1 MLYSATLRSCAF
13 NHSKRGSSI
22 LSVFES
28 NKSPNATAPVIR
40 VGIRAKMLALVAFGF
55 LLLLALQWFLFS
67 QLVKPQ
73 VEELEYKRI
82 QQELTRVQQAF
93 VSADS
98 DLSLIV
104 SDWAAWDELADFVSQ
119 PEVGRAD
126 EFLGK
131 NPDISLERL
140 RVNGFMAADLAT
152 NPLIVNG
159 FNFQLDQ
166 SWQPVE
172 WARQLIDSQ
181 QKVFTNDYAA
191 HSSGFLKTPN
201 NQLVLV
207 AAYPILGSNAE
218 GPSRGVLGML
228 RLIDAAFI
236 RDIETSTQLQ
246 LKVQILDSRES
257 SAELWEIA
265 DLAMQN
271 NQGILVREQESG
283 SLEGYF
289 LLRGIGGDPLAV
301 VQLGSGSVLLQRGL
315 EAFQGFLVLTILAM
329 LTLLLIISL
338 TQSRL
343 LSRLLHVTE
352 RVDKISRSHDLS
364 LRIHSPAGND
374 EIVDL
379 TEAVNRFLDTRQ
391 EMALELVASEER
403 FRQLTN
409 TAPVFIWMTNMA
421 GDFSWF
427 NDEMLR
433 FVGLERD
440 LFSVFHVVQLIAA
453 EDSALYE
460 KVVGRARETQ
470 QGYQLELRMRRHDG
484 EYRWILLRA
493 SPMFSPENQMTGYA
507 GIGVDI
513 HERKQMEAKVE
524 FLAHYDALT
533 ELPNRTQLT
542 ERLSRAIFDA
552 HFNATSV
559 AVLFLDLDRFK
570 NINDTLGHQV
580 GDWLLQAVSQRL
592 QQTLRGGDMVARLG
606 GDEFVVLLAGLQSK
620 DHVLPLVE
628 KIQQALSQPYFLSGH
643 QLQVTPSIGI
653 SLYPK
658 DSHSIRDLL
667 RHADT
672 AMYSVKNSGRNGY
685 VFYDPSMDV
694 ITKERLQLESAIRN
708 GLDQKQFFLEYQPQ
722 VCGDDLQIFGV
733 EALVRLAG
741 TEGLVS
747 PDVFIPIAEET
758 GQILELGEWV
768 LREAC
773 IQAKAWLDKGWK
785 PVVMAVNISAVQ
797 LQRQDMV
804 ALVSSILAETGLP
817 ARYLELE
824 ITERVIMGDSEE
836 LIDTLE
842 ALRRLG
848 VRLALDDFGTGYS
861 SLSYLKS
868 FPFDVL
874 KIDQSFV
881 RGITT
886 NPDDLAITE
895 AVIALGNRL
904 RLEVLAEGV
913 ESPEHVR
920 ILLARG
926 CHHMQ
931 GYNFSQPL
939 SAAEL
944 GKWLMPS

>member
-1 MLYSATLRSCAF
+1 M
-13 NHSKRGSSI
+13 
-22 LSVFES
+22 
-28 NKSPNATAPVIR
+28 TAPLIR
-40 VGIRAKMLALVAFGF
+40 FGIRAKMLALVAFGF
-55 LLLLALQWFLFS
+55 LLLLGLQWFLFES
-67 QLVKPQ
+67 LVKPQ
-73 VEELEYKRI
+73 VEDLESKRI
-82 QQELTRVQQAF
+82 QQELTLVQQAF
-93 VSADS
+93 VTQQHSLSAVVADWS
-98 DLSLIV
+98 ARDDL
-104 SDWAAWDELADFVSQ
+104 ATLAGNPQ
-119 PEVGRAD
+119 PGKAH
-126 EFLGK
+126 EFLGR
-131 NPDISLERL
+131 NPEISLERL
-140 RVNGFMAADLAT
+140 HVNGLLAT
-152 NPLIVNG
+152 DRSNQPLIVSG
-159 FNFQLDQ
+159 FDFELEQQ
-166 SWQPVE
+166 WRPVE
-172 WARQLIDSQ
+172 WALKLVGSLQERFAEDPQ
-181 QKVFTNDYAA
+181 A
-191 HSSGFLKTPN
+191 HSSGYLLTPSKE
-201 NQLVLV
+201 LVLV
-207 AAYPILGSNAE
+207 AASPILDTSAR
-218 GPSRGVLGML
+218 GPSKGVLGMM
-228 RLIDAAFI
+228 RLVDPAFI
-236 RDIETSTQLQ
+236 RSIEASTQLQ
-246 LKVQILDSRES
+246 LRVDILS
-257 SAELWEIA
+257 SQASTGLRAIAER
-265 DLAMQN
+265 AMRN
-271 NQGILVREQESG
+271 DQGQLVSEQG
-283 SLEGYF
+283 DGTLTGYF
-289 LLRGIGGDPLAV
+289 VLKEIDGQPIAL
-301 VQLGSGSVLLQRGL
+301 VQLAGGSNLLQRGL
-315 EAFQGFLVLTILAM
+315 EAFQGFLILTILAM
-329 LTLLLIISL
+329 LILLLIISL

-352 RVDKISRSHDLS
+352 QVDKISRSHDLS
-364 LRIHSPAGND
+364 LRIGVPSGND
-374 EIVDL
+374 EIIDL
-379 TEAVNRFLDTRQ
+379 TESVNRFLDTRQ
-391 EMALELVASEER
+391 EMALELVASEKR

-409 TAPVFIWMTNMA
+409 TAPVFIWMTDLA

-440 LFSVFHVVQLIAA
+440 LFQVFHVVQLIAA
-453 EDSALYE
+453 EDAALYQ
-460 KVVGRARETQ
+460 KVVQRARDAE

-493 SPMFSPENQMTGYA
+493 SPMFSHDNQMTGYA

-552 HFNATSV
+552 HFNGTCV

-570 NINDTLGHQV
+570 NINDNLGHQV

-606 GDEFVVLLAGLQSK
+606 GDEFVVLLAGLQGQE
-620 DHVLPLVE
+620 HVLPLVE
-628 KIQQALSQPYFLSGH
+628 KIQHALSQPYFLSGH
-643 QLQVTPSIGI
+643 QLQITPSIGI

-658 DSHSIRDLL
+658 DSQSIRDLL

-685 VFYDPSMDV
+685 VFYDPGMDV
-694 ITKERLQLESAIRN
+694 MTKERLQLESAIRT
-708 GLDQKQFFLEYQPQ
+708 GLDQQKFFLVYQPQ
-722 VCGDDLQIFGV
+722 VSGENLEIFGV

-741 TEGLVS
+741 KDGLIS

-773 IQAKAWLDKGWK
+773 TQAKAWLDMGWK

-886 NPDDLAITE
+886 SPDDLAITE

-920 ILLARG
+920 MLLERG
-926 CHHMQ
+926 CRHMQ
-931 GYNFSQPL
+931 GFNFSAALQP
-939 SAAEL
+939 AEL
-944 GKWLMPS
+944 AQWLKSA